1 MDKNFLQKK
10 LDDIYARQNYL
21 TENQIEL
28 LGRSGF
34 DLYSKEWQEL
44 LNRATDLLEKC
55 IREGVRD
62 ED

>member
-28 LGRSGF
+28 LGRNGF
-34 DLYSKEWQEL
+34 DIYSKEWQEL
-44 LNRATDLLEKC
+44 LNRTTDLLEKC

-62 ED
+62 D